1 MKKKSEYLEKA
12 YIVSRAGNHEEA
24 AEYAMEGMKIA
35 KRNGDAE
42 LADALITMLNYT
54 FTCLMSKRN
63 ILKKADTGCSACGE
77 NENTVTIIG
86 IAGILICNECNKLIS
101 ETLKENL

>member
-24 AEYAMEGMKIA
+24 AEYAMEGIKIA
-35 KRNGDAE
+35 KKNGDAE
-42 LADALITMLNYT
+42 LADALI

-63 ILKKADTGCSACGE
+63 ILKKSDTGCSACGE

-101 ETLKENL
+101 KTLKENL